1 MRIIKIEE
9 PKILHSYINGNTS
22 VTIYDDGTKVR
33 ETEDD
38 DFRPIFPENIDVK
51 ITNCCKWG
59 CPFCHENSLPN
70 GEHGDVHH
78 PIFDSLTPGTELAI
92 GGGNIF
98 DHPEIDYF
106 LERLKDRGII
116 SNITVN
122 QKDMYSE
129 TKIEKI
135 NHWMKNK
142 LVYGVGISWDG
153 TDVEDIIKKLTNPNN
168 VVIHTIAGVH
178 DLTKFKNPHKLKV
191 LILGY
196 KTLRRGVNYKSNNFV
211 DEKIKNFRENIKE
224 IMAKFKV
231 MSFDNL
237 AIEQLDMKN
246 NVSEEDWK
254 NHYMGDDGTH
264 TMYIDLPNNEFAS
277 SSTSSIRYKLNGEKD
292 IKNIFKTITQEK
304 KS

>member
-1 MRIIKIEE
+1 MRLIKIEE
-9 PKILHSYINGNTS
+9 PKILHSYINGNTT

-38 DFRPIFPENIDVK
+38 DFLPVFPENIDVK
-51 ITNCCKWG
+51 ITNCCGWG
-59 CPFCHENSLPN
+59 CPFCHENSIP
-70 GEHGDVHH
+70 GGKHGDVHH

-98 DHPEIDYF
+98 EHPDIDYF
-106 LERLKDRGII
+106 LERLKNIGIV

-129 TKIEKI
+129 SKIEKI
-135 NHWMKNK
+135 NYWMKNK

-153 TDVEDIIKKLTNPNN
+153 TDVDDILKKIYNPNN

-196 KTLRRGVNYKSNNFV
+196 KTLRRGVKYKSNNSV
-211 DEKIKNFRENIKE
+211 DEKIAFLKENIKD
-224 IMAKFKV
+224 IMSKFRV

-246 NVSEEDWK
+246 NVSEEEWEK
-254 NHYMGDDGTH
+254 HYMGDDGTH

-277 SSTSSIRYKLNGEKD
+277 SSTSSIRYNLNGEND
-292 IKNIFKTITQEK
+292 IKNIFKEIRKEK
-304 KS
+304 NK